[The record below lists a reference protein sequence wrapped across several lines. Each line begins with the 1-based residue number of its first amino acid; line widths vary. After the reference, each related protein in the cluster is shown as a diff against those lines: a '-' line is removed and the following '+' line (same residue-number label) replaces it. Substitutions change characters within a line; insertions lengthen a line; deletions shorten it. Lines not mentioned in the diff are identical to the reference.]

1 MKRKLG
7 ICTVISFVFAGLS
20 APAFLFSVY
29 FLATYC
35 IGGTPTGNGSPA
47 ASPSV
52 VLSVICLVAA
62 VAAIAAVV
70 VFAVRIV
77 KTRTRKSRVFYMVG
91 CFALAVLGTVI
102 ANVTQRADLFLLW
115 KLLGIT
121 DMTGMSVIV
130 SIVYLQLC
138 STYPVVACINAIPG
152 VASREY
158 RKSSGKSSGEV

>member
-35 IGGTPTGNGSPA
+35 IGGTPTGDGSPA

-52 VLSVICLVAA
+52 VLSAICLVAA

-102 ANVTQRADLFLLW
+102 ANVTRADLFLLW

-138 STYPVVACINAIPG
+138 STFPVVAGILAIPG

-158 RKSSGKSSGEV
+158 RKSAGTSSGEV

>member
-35 IGGTPTGNGSPA
+35 IGGTPTGDGSPA

-121 DMTGMSVIV
+121 DMPGMSVIV

-138 STYPVVACINAIPG
+138 STFPVVAGILAIPG

-158 RKSSGKSSGEV
+158 RKSAGTSSGEV

>member
-35 IGGTPTGNGSPA
+35 IGGTPTGDGSPA

-138 STYPVVACINAIPG
+138 STFPVVAGILAIPG

-158 RKSSGKSSGEV
+158 RKSAGTSSGET

>member
-20 APAFLFSVY
+20 APAFLFSVN
-29 FLATYC
+29 FFAVYC
-35 IGGTPTGNGSPA
+35 IGESPTGGGSPA
-47 ASPSV
+47 VAPSI
-52 VLSVICLVAA
+52 VLSLICLVAA
-62 VAAIAAVV
+62 VAAIASVV

-77 KTRTRKSRVFYMVG
+77 KTRTRKSRVFYMAG
-91 CFALAVLGTVI
+91 CFAIAVLGTII
-102 ANVTQRADLFLLW
+102 ANVTQQADLLLLW

-121 DMTGMSVIV
+121 DVTGMSVIV

-138 STYPVVACINAIPG
+138 STVPMVAGILAIPG

-158 RKSSGKSSGEV
+158 RKNAGTVSGEV

>member
-35 IGGTPTGNGSPA
+35 IGGSPA

-138 STYPVVACINAIPG
+138 STFPVVAGILAIPG

-158 RKSSGKSSGEV
+158 RKSAGTSSGEV

>member
-7 ICTVISFVFAGLS
+7 ICTVISFVFAGIS

-29 FLATYC
+29 FLAVYC
-35 IGGTPTGNGSPA
+35 IGESPTGGGSPA
-47 ASPSV
+47 VAPSI
-52 VLSVICLVAA
+52 VLSLTCLVAA
-62 VAAIAAVV
+62 VAAIASVV

-77 KTRTRKSRVFYMVG
+77 KTRTRKSRVFYMAG
-91 CFALAVLGTVI
+91 CFAIAVLGTII

-121 DMTGMSVIV
+121 DVTGMSVIV

-138 STYPVVACINAIPG
+138 STFPMVAGILAIPG

-158 RKSSGKSSGEV
+158 RKNAGTVSGEV

>member
-29 FLATYC
+29 FLAVYC
-35 IGGTPTGNGSPA
+35 IGGSPTGGGSPA
-47 ASPSV
+47 VAPSI
-52 VLSVICLVAA
+52 VLSLTCLVAS
-62 VAAIAAVV
+62 VAAIASVV
-70 VFAVRIV
+70 VFAVRVV
-77 KTRTRKSRVFYMVG
+77 KTRTRKSRVFYMAG
-91 CFALAVLGTVI
+91 CFAIAVLGTII

-121 DMTGMSVIV
+121 DVTGMSVIV

-138 STYPVVACINAIPG
+138 STFPMVAGILAIPG

-158 RKSSGKSSGEV
+158 RKNAGTVPGEV

>member
-35 IGGTPTGNGSPA
+35 IGGTPTGDGSPA

-52 VLSVICLVAA
+52 VLSAICLVAA
-62 VAAIAAVV
+62 VAAVV

-138 STYPVVACINAIPG
+138 STFPVVACILAIPG

-158 RKSSGKSSGEV
+158 RKSAGTSSGEV

>member
-138 STYPVVACINAIPG
+138 STFPVVAGILAIPG

-158 RKSSGKSSGEV
+158 RKSAGTSSGEI

>member
-20 APAFLFSVY
+20 APAFLFPVY
-29 FLATYC
+29 FLAVYC
-35 IGGTPTGNGSPA
+35 IGGSPTGDGSPA
-47 ASPSV
+47 VAPSI
-52 VLSVICLVAA
+52 VLSLTCLVAA
-62 VAAIAAVV
+62 V
-70 VFAVRIV
+70 
-77 KTRTRKSRVFYMVG
+77 
-91 CFALAVLGTVI
+91 LGTII

-121 DMTGMSVIV
+121 DVTGMSVIV

-138 STYPVVACINAIPG
+138 STFPMVAGILAIPG

-158 RKSSGKSSGEV
+158 RKNAGTVSGEV